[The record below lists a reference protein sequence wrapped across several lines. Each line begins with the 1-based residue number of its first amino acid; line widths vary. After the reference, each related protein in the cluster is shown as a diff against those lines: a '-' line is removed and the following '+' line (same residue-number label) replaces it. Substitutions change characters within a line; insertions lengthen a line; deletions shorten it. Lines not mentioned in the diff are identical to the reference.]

1 MDIEGFVRKR
11 IDDYTYEDLT
21 ALLASRIRE
30 YKDLSEENSC
40 KMAEAV
46 IDEVKT
52 TLELNSLDDD
62 FLKEIVDIP
71 KADVAMGKMG
81 VGSRGAGD
89 FFVHR
94 KIAEIVSSTNT
105 ASLVNPSEQ
114 DDGGVVKAPV
124 KNDDVYVTTAVD
136 GIHSRLSDYP
146 FLGGFHVT
154 RATLRDV
161 CVMGADPVAILSDV
175 HLADDGDVGK
185 IFDFTAGVAAV
196 SELVDVPI
204 VAGSTLRVG
213 GDMVLGDRFVSAVGS
228 VGVSDYPPTARKG
241 ATEGDVILLT
251 EGSGGGTIT
260 TTALYNGF
268 FDVIWD
274 TLNVNFVQAS
284 HALFEADLIKDIHA
298 MTDVTNGGLR
308 GDAHEISNTTGV
320 GLEFY
325 EKEIRDC
332 VAPKVLNMLET
343 LNIDPLGVSTDSL
356 MLIAPPEIVGDIK
369 KAVAKYDVPI
379 REIGKVDNSGEP
391 NLIKEDGNV
400 EKLVPLFREA
410 AYTKV
415 KKFVGDTTPEDFEI
429 MKEKVQ
435 KACDESILK
444 KDEKGYFYIID
455 AFLAVLILLIVILM
469 VNSIVSM
476 SNPNYSSD
484 SHNFKSAQDTME
496 LLSSG
501 INSTDRVFI
510 EDISSILDENHNSKY
525 SVRKVSKLCREK
537 FKKLGLKNYQF
548 KENNVLGGKVLASSG
563 ALGEDVSVA
572 SRNYGDYS
580 LSLIH
585 I

>member
-1 MDIEGFVRKR
+1 MDIEGFVRAR
-11 IDDYTYEDLT
+11 IDDYDYNDL
-21 ALLASRIRE
+21 AEILAVRIRE
-30 YKDLSEENSC
+30 YKKISEENSVE
-40 KMAEAV
+40 MAKAV
-46 IDEVKT
+46 IDEVST
-52 TLELNSLDDD
+52 TLKLQESDDE
-62 FLKEIVDIP
+62 FLKEIASVN
-71 KADVAMGKMG
+71 KADVLMGEMG

-124 KNDDVYVTTAVD
+124 KNDEVYITTAVD
-136 GIHSRLSDYP
+136 GIHSRLSEYP

-175 HLADDGDVGK
+175 HLADDGDVAK

-228 VGVSDYPPTARKG
+228 VGVSAYPPTARKG
-241 ATEGDVILLT
+241 ATEGDIILLT

-268 FDVIWD
+268 FDVVWD
-274 TLNVNFVQAS
+274 TMNVNFVQAS
-284 HALFEADLIKDIHA
+284 HALFEADLVKDIHA

-320 GLEFY
+320 GLEFH
-325 EKEIRDC
+325 EKEIRQM
-332 VAPKVLNMLET
+332 VAPNVLNMLET

-369 KAVAKYDVPI
+369 KAVGKYDVAI
-379 REIGKVDNSGEP
+379 SEIGEVNNSGEP
-391 NLIKEDGNV
+391 ILIKEDSTE

-410 AYTKV
+410 AYTKI
-415 KKFVGDTTPEDFEI
+415 KKLVGETTPEDFEE

-435 KACDESILK
+435 KASDAAIDK
-444 KDEKGYFYIID
+444 KDKVIKH
-455 AFLAVLILLIVILM
+455 ILG
-469 VNSIVSM
+469 N
-476 SNPNYSSD
+476 
-484 SHNFKSAQDTME
+484 E
-496 LLSSG
+496 
-501 INSTDRVFI
+501 
-510 EDISSILDENHNSKY
+510 
-525 SVRKVSKLCREK
+525 
-537 FKKLGLKNYQF
+537 
-548 KENNVLGGKVLASSG
+548 
-563 ALGEDVSVA
+563 
-572 SRNYGDYS
+572 
-580 LSLIH
+580 
-585 I
+585 

>member
-1 MDIEGFVRKR
+1 MDMEGYVRQR
-11 IDDYTYEDLT
+11 LDNYNENDLKD
-21 ALLASRIRE
+21 LLSQRIRE
-30 YKDLSEENSC
+30 YKNISQDKSLL
-40 KMAEAV
+40 MAESV

-52 TLELNSLDDD
+52 TLNLKNSDDT
-62 FLKEIVDIP
+62 FLKEITEVP
-71 KADVAMGKMG
+71 KADIAMGEMG

-105 ASLVNPSEQ
+105 SSLVNPSEQ
-114 DDGGVVKAPV
+114 DDGGVVKANSP
-124 KNDDVYVTTAVD
+124 NDELYITTAVD
-136 GIHSRLSDYP
+136 GIHSRLSEYP

-154 RATLRDV
+154 RATLRDI
-161 CVMGADPVAILSDV
+161 CVMGADPVSILSDV

-228 VGVSDYPPTARKG
+228 VGVSNYPPTARKG
-241 ATEGDVILLT
+241 ATDGDIILLT

-325 EKEIRDC
+325 EEEIRKM
-332 VAPKVLNMLET
+332 VAPNVLDMLEK
-343 LNIDPLGVSTDSL
+343 LDIDPLGVSTDSL
-356 MLIAPPEIVGDIK
+356 MLIVPPEIVDDVKNAVSRAGVDIS
-369 KAVAKYDVPI
+369 
-379 REIGKVDNSGEP
+379 EIGIVNTSSEP
-391 NLIKEDGNV
+391 ILIKEDGNSD
-400 EKLVPLFREA
+400 KLVPLFREA
-410 AYTKV
+410 AYTKI
-415 KKFVGDTTPEDFEI
+415 KKLVGETTPEDFEI

-435 KACDESILK
+435 KASDNAIRK
-444 KDEKGYFYIID
+444 KEK
-455 AFLAVLILLIVILM
+455 VI
-469 VNSIVSM
+469 
-476 SNPNYSSD
+476 
-484 SHNFKSAQDTME
+484 
-496 LLSSG
+496 
-501 INSTDRVFI
+501 
-510 EDISSILDENHNSKY
+510 NHIRGN
-525 SVRKVSKLCREK
+525 
-537 FKKLGLKNYQF
+537 
-548 KENNVLGGKVLASSG
+548 
-563 ALGEDVSVA
+563 
-572 SRNYGDYS
+572 
-580 LSLIH
+580 
-585 I
+585 

>member
-1 MDIEGFVRKR
+1 MDIEGFVRAR
-11 IDDYTYEDLT
+11 IDDYDYDDL
-21 ALLASRIRE
+21 ADILAVRIRE
-30 YKDLSEENSC
+30 YKKISEENSVE
-40 KMAEAV
+40 MAKAV
-46 IDEVKT
+46 IDEVST
-52 TLELNSLDDD
+52 TLKLKESDDE
-62 FLKEIVDIP
+62 FLKEIASVN
-71 KADVAMGKMG
+71 KADVLMGEMG

-124 KNDDVYVTTAVD
+124 KNDEVYITTAVD
-136 GIHSRLSDYP
+136 GIHSRLSEYP

-175 HLADDGDVGK
+175 HLADDGDVAK

-228 VGVSDYPPTARKG
+228 VGVSAYPPTARKG

-268 FDVIWD
+268 FDVVWD
-274 TLNVNFVQAS
+274 TMNVNFVQAS
-284 HALFEADLIKDIHA
+284 HALFEADLVKDIHA

-320 GLEFY
+320 GLEFH
-325 EKEIRDC
+325 EKEIRQM
-332 VAPKVLNMLET
+332 VAPNVLNMLEA

-356 MLIAPPEIVGDIK
+356 MLIAPPEIVSDIK
-369 KAVAKYDVPI
+369 KAVSKYDVAI
-379 REIGKVDNSGEP
+379 SEIGEVNNSGEP
-391 NLIKEDGNV
+391 ILIKEDGSD

-410 AYTKV
+410 AYTKI
-415 KKFVGDTTPEDFEI
+415 KKLVGETTPEDFEL

-435 KACDESILK
+435 KASDEAIAK
-444 KDEKGYFYIID
+444 KEKVIDYIKG
-455 AFLAVLILLIVILM
+455 
-469 VNSIVSM
+469 N
-476 SNPNYSSD
+476 
-484 SHNFKSAQDTME
+484 
-496 LLSSG
+496 
-501 INSTDRVFI
+501 
-510 EDISSILDENHNSKY
+510 
-525 SVRKVSKLCREK
+525 
-537 FKKLGLKNYQF
+537 
-548 KENNVLGGKVLASSG
+548 
-563 ALGEDVSVA
+563 
-572 SRNYGDYS
+572 
-580 LSLIH
+580 
-585 I
+585 